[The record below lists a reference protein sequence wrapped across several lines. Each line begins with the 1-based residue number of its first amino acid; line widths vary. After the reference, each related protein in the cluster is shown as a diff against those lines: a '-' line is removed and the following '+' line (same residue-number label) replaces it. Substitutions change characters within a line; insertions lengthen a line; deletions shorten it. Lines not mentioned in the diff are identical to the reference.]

1 MKPEKKKNIRD
12 SRPGAHT
19 TDTAQRVA
27 LRPLLGIPPRV
38 YVSALYGL
46 VFAGILFFIFLYPG
60 LFHPGSQV
68 TFTSLPEEAS
78 VLVDGV
84 RIGATPLTAFVPEG
98 RHIITLRRPHFEEK
112 KAPFIAGGRLFGS
125 RFFPLKADFF
135 AELTLSRPRELLRQA
150 HRDFSVW
157 ALSGEPG
164 PFYPLPPVLSSA
176 VRDYTAGAL
185 TEKAAEEL
193 FAMLSSAIASVNSP
207 ENFRDF
213 IRAALLAASGGKA
226 LSPQALVRAASWFLS
241 LYAKQKDALYW
252 LALVLPEKARE
263 EFLAS
268 PWTQEKLQEF
278 AADTDAKVPSGGV
291 SASRTILGARYSV
304 IPAGTFRQGGGN
316 SGGFSRLAAQQAERL
331 GSFEAALRRLRENP
345 PFRAQAR
352 TGAFFLRTGEVTQ
365 AEYAAFL
372 RENPAWL
379 PSNRAALSR
388 QGLAEESYLASW
400 KDSPEPPRPQDPVS
414 EVSFYAARAYC
425 EWLGG
430 RGSPYVFFLPS
441 EAQWEYAALL
451 GAPGIPATEGLWE
464 WCGSW
469 YAPASYIFPVAADA
483 PVFPAAEKAVRGG
496 AWINSSGALDAAT
509 RASQPPE
516 WCSPYLGFRVA
527 AEEVSRE
534 AKALRAWQNAEDNP
548 TWKE

>member
-12 SRPGAHT
+12 SRP
-19 TDTAQRVA
+19 AQTQETPHRVV
-27 LRPLLGIPPRV
+27 LRPILGIQPRV
-38 YVSALYGL
+38 YVASLYGL

-60 LFHPGSQV
+60 LLYPGSQV

-98 RHIITLRRPHFEEK
+98 RHIITLRRPNFEEK

-125 RFFPLKADFF
+125 RFFPVHAEFF
-135 AELTLSRPRELLRQA
+135 AELTLHRPRELLRRA

-164 PFYPLPPVLSSA
+164 PFYPIPPILSPA
-176 VRDYTAGAL
+176 VRDYTAAAL
-185 TEKAAEEL
+185 TQKAEEEL

-207 ENFRDF
+207 ANFHDF
-213 IRAALLAASGGKA
+213 TRAALLAASGGNA
-226 LSPQALVRAASWFLS
+226 LTPQALVRAANWFLS
-241 LYAKQKDALYW
+241 LYAKQKEALYW

-268 PWTQEKLQEF
+268 PWTREKLQEL
-278 AADTDAKVPSGGV
+278 AADTRGAAPSGGV
-291 SASRTILGARYSV
+291 SGSRTILGAQYAV
-304 IPAGTFRQGGGN
+304 IPAGAFRQGGANGA
-316 SGGFSRLAAQQAERL
+316 GFSRLAASAAERAS
-331 GSFEAALRRLRENP
+331 SFEPALRRLRENP
-345 PFRAQAR
+345 PFRAEVLTR
-352 TGAFFLRTGEVTQ
+352 AFFLRAQEVTQ
-365 AEYAAFL
+365 AEYAEFL

-388 QGLAEESYLASW
+388 QGLAEDSYLASW
-400 KDSPEPPRPQDPVS
+400 KDSPTPPRPQDPVS

-430 RGSPYVFFLPS
+430 RDSRYIFFLPS

-451 GAPGIPATEGLWE
+451 RAPGIPAPEGLWE

-469 YAPASYIFPVAADA
+469 YAPASYIFPAAADS
-483 PVFPAAEKAVRGG
+483 PTFPAAEKAVRGG
-496 AWINSSGALDAAT
+496 AWINSSTAASASA

-516 WCSPYLGFRVA
+516 WCSPYLGFRTA
-527 AEEVSRE
+527 AVEASPE
-534 AKALRAWQNAEDNP
+534 AKAFRARLNEQDNP